1 MLNITGYDNA
11 ERVFYYFEEIAKI
24 PHGSG
29 NCAKIADFI
38 EDFAKSHSLECIRG
52 KTDSL
57 IIKKP
62 ATKGFEGRAAVALQ
76 GHIDMVIAKDP
87 GVEKDMAKEGL
98 DLYIDGDF
106 IKARGTTL
114 GADNGTAVAYMLALL
129 ESEDIPHPAIEA
141 IFTTD
146 EETGLFGAKALDAKH
161 IESRLLINLDSDSEG
176 VIVAGCAGGIRVDSI
191 LNFKKKK
198 MPHALARLTVSG
210 LIGGHSGMEIDK
222 GRTNAIRALAELL
235 YGLPGLVISDF
246 VGGAATNVIPS
257 SATALIFTSDE
268 EMLIKR
274 IEKAL
279 AELMPTE
286 PDVKIE
292 YTRNAAFKEVYGE
305 EDSDSLLSML
315 LGMKNGVIEMHSE
328 IDGLVE
334 TSQNL
339 GVIKVDDEGVALY
352 GSVRSSKEKSK
363 EMICEQTEALVKKH
377 GGVCNF
383 HESYPGWEYRSI
395 SPLRDVA
402 VRTYNES
409 YGVVPTIKVIHA
421 GLECGILASKLDGLD
436 AISMGPNVYDIHS
449 TAERLSISSFARV
462 WEHIKKILEEI

>member
-29 NCAKIADFI
+29 NCAKIADYI
-38 EDFAKSHSLECIRG
+38 EEFAKSHGLEYLRDE
-52 KTDSL
+52 TDSL
-57 IIKKP
+57 IVKKP
-62 ATKGFEGRAAVALQ
+62 ATKGLEKKPPVALQ
-76 GHIDMVIAKDP
+76 GHIDMVIAKDE
-87 GVEKDMAKEGL
+87 GVTKDMEKEGP
-98 DLYIDGDF
+98 DLYIDGDL

-129 ESEDIPHPAIEA
+129 ESDDVPHPALEA

-146 EETGLFGAKALDAKH
+146 EETGLFGAKALDAANIK
-161 IESRLLINLDSDSEG
+161 SRLLINLDSDSEG
-176 VIVAGCAGGIRVDSI
+176 ELVAGCAGGIRVDSI

-246 VGGAATNVIPS
+246 VGGTATNAIPAYAS
-257 SATALIFTSDE
+257 ALIFTSE
-268 EMLIKR
+268 EEELRERIK
-274 IEKAL
+274 KTLAAL
-279 AELMPTE
+279 KTTE
-286 PDVKIE
+286 PEAKID
-292 YTRNAAFKEVYGE
+292 YQPNSAFKEVYGE
-305 EDSDSLLSML
+305 EDSEKILAMLLS
-315 LGMKNGVIEMHSE
+315 MKNGVIEMHSE

-339 GVIKVDDEGVALY
+339 GVIKVDDEGIALY

-363 EMICEQTEALVKKH
+363 EEICKETEKLVKKY

-383 HESYPGWEYRSI
+383 HENYPGWEYRTS

-402 VRTYNES
+402 IRTYKEAF
-409 YGVVPTIKVIHA
+409 GKETKVKVIHA
-421 GLECGILASKLDGLD
+421 GLECGIFASKLEGLD
-436 AISMGPNVYDIHS
+436 AISMGPNAYDIHS